1 MLEVARPK
9 CLSST
14 VPHSQGHG
22 MYPALGA
29 YVKKS
34 NRSMRLVIVPYLMER
49 KSMIVRAR
57 KKGAHNERAEVRLFV
72 CKHILI

>member
-9 CLSST
+9 CLYST

-22 MYPALGA
+22 MYRALGA

-34 NRSMRLVIVPYLMER
+34 NRSMRLVVPYLMER

-57 KKGAHNERAEVRLFV
+57 KKGAHNERAKVRLFV